1 MALTIADAT
10 MTSDRSAHTAVL
22 LPGARHTWVVS
33 WLPGRHL
40 DHRKAVTAMTI
51 ADTTA
56 DGGIRPDNE
65 EWRRIESWAAEL
77 HLTGSDALDR
87 VAAPP
92 QWDNHPKSILE
103 FGEVNGIRLV
113 LEDPDPIDLGIA
125 DEYFDDW
132 PEPPDFEGT
141 KDAPID
147 LTWTGKEPPGAGP
160 LYPAPPPPESEDRN
174 ASDRSQADSDL
185 WRHVPRQRGVAYI
198 PLQSP
203 SWLDDRA
210 PHQAVNPRNADRSL
224 LPGPEPDKQE
234 QPDWEPGNEPAR
246 EPYSEPD
253 WEAGQ

>member
-1 MALTIADAT
+1 MALTIGEAT

-40 DHRKAVTAMTI
+40 DHGKAVTAMTI

-65 EWRRIESWAAEL
+65 EWRRIENWAAEL
-77 HLTGSDALDR
+77 HLTSSDALDR
-87 VAAPP
+87 VSAPP
-92 QWDNHPKSILE
+92 QWDSHPKSILE

-132 PEPPDFEGT
+132 PEPPDFE
-141 KDAPID
+141 
-147 LTWTGKEPPGAGP
+147 
-160 LYPAPPPPESEDRN
+160 SEDPN
-174 ASDRSQADSDL
+174 ASDRSQPDSGL
-185 WRHVPRQRGVAYI
+185 WRHVPQQRGVAYI

-210 PHQAVNPRNADRSL
+210 PYQAVNPWTADRS

-234 QPDWEPGNEPAR
+234 QPDWKPGNEPAR
-246 EPYSEPD
+246 QPYSEPG